1 MLASRNTWSTEKI
14 FRILSKI
21 LSFSVILI
29 PFKNFCSWTPCK
41 YNYLLWYWVFHP
53 IWWEFFSN
61 LWQESYLSTE
71 DLHFQK
77 LPENQQKPIFH
88 YSPDSN
94 TCIWYLTQYWFSVL
108 VSVYGSPSLVDS
120 AKELK
125 LQFWPLWL
133 STKWRMLKVC
143 NSFVLMFE
151 FCASDKNQN
160 FIQNFIHFDT
170 YLSALYLPCSQHA
183 NAYHTVHSLLS
194 F

>member
-29 PFKNFCSWTPCK
+29 PFKNFCSWTPCS

-94 TCIWYLTQYWFSVL
+94 TGIWYLTQYWFSVS
-108 VSVYGSPSLVDS
+108 VSVYGSPSGQCQRAKITILTALIIHKMENVESMQFICVDVWI
-120 AKELK
+120 LR
-125 LQFWPLWL
+125 LW
-133 STKWRMLKVC
+133 
-143 NSFVLMFE
+143 
-151 FCASDKNQN
+151 
-160 FIQNFIHFDT
+160 
-170 YLSALYLPCSQHA
+170 
-183 NAYHTVHSLLS
+183 
-194 F
+194 